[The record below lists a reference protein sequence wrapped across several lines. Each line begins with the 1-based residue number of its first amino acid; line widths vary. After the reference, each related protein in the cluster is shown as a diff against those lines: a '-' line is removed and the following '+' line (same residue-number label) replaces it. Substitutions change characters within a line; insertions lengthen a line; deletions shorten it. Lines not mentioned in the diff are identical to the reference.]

1 MGDGAACGDVME
13 PTSVLVKWLP
23 FTNRNSDEAQ
33 TSEHDKNIIDEHY
46 YEFVQGAS
54 CTQGTV
60 SSIPIVG
67 SISPEGFLSLI
78 LLLVVI
84 IATVVVTV
92 VVVVAIVG
100 VVIVVAVIGVV
111 VVVGGVSFI
120 IKLSFM
126 VIGFFLRTVLLYQE
140 SFKFR
145 PELGLL
151 VLAIVAACASR
162 AVATLSATS
171 FLMAAC
177 VLKPGALDVDV
188 LLRGILSIEDN
199 T

>member
-1 MGDGAACGDVME
+1 MM
-13 PTSVLVKWLP
+13 TSKIRLILK
-23 FTNRNSDEAQ
+23 
-33 TSEHDKNIIDEHY
+33 
-46 YEFVQGAS
+46 GAS

-67 SISPEGFLSLI
+67 SISPEGFLYLI

-126 VIGFFLRTVLLYQE
+126 VIGVFL
-140 SFKFR
+140 S
-145 PELGLL
+145 PEFLLGLL
-151 VLAIVAACASR
+151 IIAIVAACASR
-162 AVATLSATS
+162 AVANLSETS
-171 FLMAAC
+171 FLMAAR
-177 VLKPGALDVDV
+177 VMADASDVDV
-188 LLRGILSIEDN
+188 LLGGIYQHKIARNKNDITSRRQN
-199 T
+199 FHT

>member
-1 MGDGAACGDVME
+1 MLFYSNDFQLVSDFTRLHGVRSMYDDYGAARMSHGRFSRRWKKMGDGDDFGDVME
-13 PTSVLVKWLP
+13 VLGTANTHVYRVTQYCVHVYLQYRKL
-23 FTNRNSDEAQ
+23 DEAQ
-33 TSEHDKNIIDEHY
+33 NHFTVDRNVDDFLVAEN
-46 YEFVQGAS
+46 GAS

-120 IKLSFM
+120 IKL
-126 VIGFFLRTVLLYQE
+126 LY
-140 SFKFR
+140 
-145 PELGLL
+145 
-151 VLAIVAACASR
+151 
-162 AVATLSATS
+162 
-171 FLMAAC
+171 
-177 VLKPGALDVDV
+177 
-188 LLRGILSIEDN
+188 
-199 T
+199 